1 MQSYLR
7 IMIHLTCRS
16 SICTIQYNIRL
27 LGLDR
32 TQANKLFSLIRSLT
46 WSSPTYA
53 FRPLVQIHI
62 SVVSNRVISVKKPGV
77 GIPPDFMRQTNTV
90 SDRCLAVGG
99 SGQWAVNATH

>member
-27 LGLDR
+27 LELDR

-46 WSSPTYA
+46 
-53 FRPLVQIHI
+53 
-62 SVVSNRVISVKKPGV
+62 
-77 GIPPDFMRQTNTV
+77 
-90 SDRCLAVGG
+90 
-99 SGQWAVNATH
+99 